1 MFNKLLVAID
11 MSDLAKDVYSTA
23 LSLAIKHNSSL
34 ILLHVLSHEEDYS
47 PLPVP
52 SNLTDIYPATG
63 NDLTVEVWRKQWED
77 FEHEGLEMLKKRA
90 DEATQAG
97 IQVEYQQIYGSAGR
111 TICQVAKESHVDLII
126 IGRRGKSG
134 LSELFLGS
142 ISNYVLHHAPCSVLV
157 VQLPV
162 KKGEL

>member
-11 MSDLAKDVYSTA
+11 MSDMAKDVYSTA
-23 LSLAIKHNSSL
+23 LSLAIKHNASL

-52 SNLTDIYPATG
+52 PNLTDIYPATG
-63 NDLTVEVWRKQWED
+63 NDLTLEIWRKQWEE
-77 FEHEGLEMLKKRA
+77 FEQEGLEMLKKRA

-97 IQVEYQQIYGSAGR
+97 IQVEYQQIYGSAAR
-111 TICQVAKESHVDLII
+111 TICKVAEASYVDLII
-126 IGRRGKSG
+126 VGRRGKSG
-134 LSELFLGS
+134 LSELLLGS
-142 ISNYVLHHAPCSVLV
+142 VSNYILHHAPCSVLI